1 MDRRKD
7 IIPYSGELPFIFISY
22 SHEDMEE
29 AMSVIEKLEEDNY
42 RVWYDA
48 GINPG
53 TEWDEIVASHVENC
67 GYFIATIFRQLS

>member
-29 AMSVIEKLEEDNY
+29 AMSVIEKL
-42 RVWYDA
+42 
-48 GINPG
+48 
-53 TEWDEIVASHVENC
+53 
-67 GYFIATIFRQLS
+67 